1 MGWGLVIMTQLE
13 VSTMLLRQIHDDLN
27 AGEKLVLV
35 QLSTFYPQIY
45 PSLSTLARRCS
56 MSVSSVQRHIK
67 SLHDKD
73 YIMIISG
80 VASKGENPKGNTSNA
95 YILNPTR
102 CGID

>member
-1 MGWGLVIMTQLE
+1 
-13 VSTMLLRQIHDDLN
+13 MLLRQVHDDLN

-45 PSLSTLARRCS
+45 PSLNTLAKQCS

-67 SLHDKD
+67 SLESKD
-73 YIMIISG
+73 YILKLSG
-80 VASKGENPKGNTSNA
+80 VASKGENPRGNTSNA
-95 YILNPTR
+95 YILNPVR

>member
-1 MGWGLVIMTQLE
+1 MTQLE
-13 VSTMLLRQIHDDLN
+13 ISTMLLRQVHEDLS

-45 PSLSTLARRCS
+45 PSLSTLAKRCS

-67 SLHDKD
+67 SLHEKD
-73 YIMIISG
+73 YIMILSG
-80 VASKGENPKGNTSNA
+80 VASKGQSPTGNTSNA